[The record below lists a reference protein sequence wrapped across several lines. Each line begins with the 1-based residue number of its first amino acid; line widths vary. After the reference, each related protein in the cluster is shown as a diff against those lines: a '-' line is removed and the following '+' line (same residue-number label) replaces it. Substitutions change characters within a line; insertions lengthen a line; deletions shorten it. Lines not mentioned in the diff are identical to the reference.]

1 MFTNGAA
8 SPTSA
13 IPKWLILLGELT
25 AVAPLSIDMYLPS
38 FPVVMA
44 DLAAPAGTVE
54 YTLSTFFIG
63 LTLGQLFYGPLSD
76 RFGRKPPLRF
86 GFALYALA
94 SIGCAFAQNVEMLG
108 LCRFLQGLGGCAG
121 IVIPNAIIRDRTNAR
136 DAARAFSM
144 LMMVMGLAPILAPLI
159 GGQLLAFWGWRSIFF
174 VLALFGGLSFVA
186 IDRFLMES
194 HDTSNEPPLRLSTA
208 IRNYMILMSNR
219 GFMGYVL
226 AGGLTT
232 AGMFAYIAGSPFIL
246 MKMYAISP
254 QQYGLFFGVN
264 ALGLIA
270 SSQINVRVLA
280 KMPATQILRRALWV
294 PPFVGLSLLFACFS
308 GAESLTWFAL
318 AFFLFVSSIGW
329 ITPNA
334 IGSALA
340 THGQMAGTAAAFA
353 SAFQYLLATLAGAAV
368 GFLHD
373 GTGRPLALVM
383 ASCGIGAWLFHR
395 ILVQKPLLK

>member
-1 MFTNGAA
+1 
-8 SPTSA
+8 
-13 IPKWLILLGELT
+13 
-25 AVAPLSIDMYLPS
+25 
-38 FPVVMA
+38 
-44 DLAAPAGTVE
+44 
-54 YTLSTFFIG
+54 
-63 LTLGQLFYGPLSD
+63 
-76 RFGRKPPLRF
+76 
-86 GFALYALA
+86 
-94 SIGCAFAQNVEMLG
+94 
-108 LCRFLQGLGGCAG
+108 
-121 IVIPNAIIRDRTNAR
+121 
-136 DAARAFSM
+136 
-144 LMMVMGLAPILAPLI
+144 
-159 GGQLLAFWGWRSIFF
+159 
-174 VLALFGGLSFVA
+174 
-186 IDRFLMES
+186 
-194 HDTSNEPPLRLSTA
+194 
-208 IRNYMILMSNR
+208 MILMSNR